1 MIVKIIEKI
10 MKRFHFA
17 QKVALRIFK
26 TTLLV
31 NELDKELMQL

>member
-1 MIVKIIEKI
+1 MKIIEKI

-17 QKVALRIFK
+17 QKGAQRIFK

-31 NELDKELMQL
+31 NESDKELMQL